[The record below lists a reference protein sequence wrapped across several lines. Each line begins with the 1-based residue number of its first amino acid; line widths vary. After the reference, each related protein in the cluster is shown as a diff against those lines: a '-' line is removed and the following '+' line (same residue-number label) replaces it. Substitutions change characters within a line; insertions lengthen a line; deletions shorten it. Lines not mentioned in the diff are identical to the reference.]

1 MCLITVRG
9 ACRQTMDRRVAA
21 LFDVATD
28 RRRTAEGGFT
38 MVELMVSLTILAVGI
53 VGVIG
58 VFNSS
63 FSVAAGASSRS
74 KAISL
79 ATREIEAFRAM
90 KYSDVVVSDVTT
102 TITEQIGGLTYTI
115 EKAVTW
121 LDESTVNQ
129 AYKQATVAVSWGDG
143 TGVHQVNQSTIL
155 YPGGLGPFTGNSSAT
170 STSSSNAPPAP
181 TGLTAALPADPD
193 GQTGVDLAWT
203 MPTTGLELVERFV
216 VQYSTN
222 SFATVHEVTST
233 IPRASRDYRVT
244 GLSAG
249 TAYSFRLA
257 SESSAGTRSTWSP
270 TASVTTSV
278 SSTSTCSIG
287 TPAVTPS
294 KIERKSANDGATL
307 ESNPVFSVNTSGTCS
322 GLRIVYKPTVATT
335 QSLVLSSSSGGLF
348 TGQLAGTT
356 TQWDVGPHIIDL
368 FDDLAVKRGQV
379 VLTVCDRNARD
390 CR

>member
-1 MCLITVRG
+1 
-9 ACRQTMDRRVAA
+9 
-21 LFDVATD
+21 
-28 RRRTAEGGFT
+28 

-53 VGVIG
+53 VGVVG

-90 KYSDVVVSDVTT
+90 KYNDVLVSNVTT
-102 TITEQIGGLTYTI
+102 TLTEQIGGLTYTI

-121 LDESTVNQ
+121 ADETSINQ
-129 AYKQATVAVSWGDG
+129 AYKLATVAVSWADG
-143 TGVHQVNQSTIL
+143 AGVHQVHQSTIL
-155 YPGGLGPFTGNSSAT
+155 YPGGLGPFTGTSSAT

-181 TGLTAALPADPD
+181 TALTATLPAGAD
-193 GQTGVDLAWT
+193 GETGVDLAWT
-203 MPTTGLELVERFV
+203 MSSTDLELVERFV

-233 IPRASRDYRVT
+233 IPKESRDFRVT

-249 TAYSFRLA
+249 TTYSFRVA
-257 SESSAGTRSTWSP
+257 AQSPAGTRSSWSP
-270 TASVTTSV
+270 TASATTTA
-278 SSTSTCSIG
+278 SSTTTCTIG

-307 ESNPVFSVNTSGTCS
+307 VSDPVFSVNTSGSCS
-322 GLRIVYKPTVATT
+322 GLRIVYKPTVTT
-335 QSLVLSSSSGGLF
+335 SQSLVLSSSSGGLF

-356 TQWDVGPHIIDL
+356 TPWDVGPHIVDL
-368 FDDLAVKRGQV
+368 FDSASVKRGQV
-379 VLTVCDRNARD
+379 VLTVCDRNAKD